1 MYHVRRRRATRTDG
15 WPGCLG
21 AYTHTPT
28 HPHTHT
34 HTLTRHNQSTRTSRA
49 VAPDTRD
56 QQRPAETSDP
66 ELTKVPAYPRAIALG
81 QVSVYSRCCW
91 QVRFL
96 RLARWFDR
104 HMLCGPLRLFLLFP
118 STPTPTRSP
127 KSMTVPLSR
136 YSFRPS
142 TPPCPPALQPAA
154 PCARALA
161 RGHHDSRSRPSIA
174 TSSRLALDL
183 PQ

>member
-28 HPHTHT
+28 PTHLHGT
-34 HTLTRHNQSTRTSRA
+34 INQHGHHVPSHQIPETSR
-49 VAPDTRD
+49 D
-56 QQRPAETSDP
+56 QRPAPSNQRP